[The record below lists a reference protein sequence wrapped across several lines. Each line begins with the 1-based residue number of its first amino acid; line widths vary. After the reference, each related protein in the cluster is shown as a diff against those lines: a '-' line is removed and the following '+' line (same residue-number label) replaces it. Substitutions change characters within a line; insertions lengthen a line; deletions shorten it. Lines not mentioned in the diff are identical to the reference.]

1 MNVHDLNAMSARQ
14 DATLSGLERTADRL
28 RRDMQDHSE
37 ENRAG
42 DFSDRTRSEIASM
55 TRKADGLHDSFIN
68 ESKKLYRKDGQKKYS
83 DTEHAEIMNS
93 LTRQRDEAFSEL
105 KERADKLSSEV
116 GAKLEV
122 ASSPERYL
130 SDAEMEQATIRAN
143 FVREDVER
151 LPLGEV
157 PGFLRGTE
165 LSGDRVEKW
174 LASRYAQMRHDRELE
189 SLRESGGAGV
199 RAEEISR
206 HLREVR
212 EASGRLREQLQP
224 PGAEGRKEALKKLGE
239 EATGLKGH
247 VLRKSLT
254 HEERVA
260 MSSSPFH

>member
-1 MNVHDLNAMSARQ
+1 MTEEKIAAGIAGT
-14 DATLSGLERTADRL
+14 DAGLGRLERDTERL
-28 RRDMQDHSE
+28 RREVDDYLA
-37 ENRAG
+37 ENRLGRFAEDVRAKIG
-42 DFSDRTRSEIASM
+42 KARRE
-55 TRKADGLHDSFIN
+55 ADGAHDAYVA
-68 ESKKLYRKDGQKKYS
+68 EQKKLYRQDGRRKYS
-83 DTEHAEIMNS
+83 DAEHAEIAAD
-93 LTRQRDEAFSEL
+93 LARRRDEAFAGL
-105 KERADKLSSEV
+105 KRRAEELSSEI
-116 GAKLEV
+116 GERLEV
-122 ASSPERYL
+122 AQEPERYL